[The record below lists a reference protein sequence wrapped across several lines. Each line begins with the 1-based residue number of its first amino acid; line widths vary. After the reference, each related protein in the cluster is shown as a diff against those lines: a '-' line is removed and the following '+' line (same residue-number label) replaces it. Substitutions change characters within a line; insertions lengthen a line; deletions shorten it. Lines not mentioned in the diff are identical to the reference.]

1 MAGFS
6 LKVPGVNS
14 LERMIVILDLFEG
27 KRLEWTMEDMQARL
41 GYTRSTLYR
50 YLKVLT
56 DAGLLTSLPDVGY
69 TLGPRIAELD
79 YQMRE
84 RDPLIVASRPVMAEL
99 VEEIAGIA
107 LLCRRY
113 RERVL
118 CVHQEQGTA
127 SFHSNYERGLA
138 RPMLQGAAS
147 RIILAHM
154 PSATIR
160 KIYDADPA
168 AVRQAGLGDSLN
180 ELRARLRAMRQAG
193 WDMTVSQVTRGVT
206 GVAAPIFDRR
216 DNVLGSLS
224 VTMGEDQ
231 VSEERLAFVADRVV
245 LCARIVTKTIARSAL
260 AAPEA
265 AIVGERAAVRQETAA
280 VRVADM
286 IRSEDERS

>member
-1 MAGFS
+1 M
-6 LKVPGVNS
+6 NS

-27 KRLEWTMEDMQARL
+27 QRLEWTMEEMQARL

-79 YQMRE
+79 FQMRE

-113 RERVL
+113 RDRVL

-127 SFHSNYERGLA
+127 SFQSNYERGLA
-138 RPMLQGAAS
+138 RPLLQGAAS

-154 PSATIR
+154 PSPAVR
-160 KIYDADPA
+160 KIYESDPR
-168 AVRQAGLGDSLN
+168 AVQEAGLGASLN
-180 ELRARLRAMRQAG
+180 ELRASLRAMRQAG
-193 WDMTVSQVTRGVT
+193 WDATVSQVTRGVT
-206 GVAAPIFDRR
+206 GVAAPIFDLR

-224 VTMGEDQ
+224 VTIGEDH
-231 VSEERLAFVADRVV
+231 VSRERLDVVAGRVV
-245 LCARIVTKTIARSAL
+245 LCARIVTRAIARTGSSAL
-260 AAPEA
+260 PADT
-265 AIVGERAAVRQETAA
+265 GTAHSTLLSKMA
-280 VRVADM
+280 KSTVNT
-286 IRSEDERS
+286 

>member
-1 MAGFS
+1 
-6 LKVPGVNS
+6 VNS

-27 KRLEWTMEDMQARL
+27 DRLEWTMEELQARL

-84 RDPLIVASRPVMAEL
+84 RDPLITASRPVMAEL
-99 VEEIAGIA
+99 VEEIAGIS

-127 SFHSNYERGLA
+127 SFHSNYERGRA
-138 RPMLQGAAS
+138 RPLLQGAAS

-154 PSATIR
+154 PSAALR
-160 KIYDADPA
+160 KLYEENPA
-168 AVRQAGLGDSLN
+168 AIQKAGLGDSLN
-180 ELRARLRAMRQAG
+180 AFRARLRLLRQAG
-193 WDMTVSQVTRGVT
+193 WDATVSQVTRGVT

-224 VTMGEDQ
+224 VTIGDEH
-231 VSEERLAFVADRVV
+231 VSKERLAFVADRVV
-245 LCARIVTKTIARSAL
+245 LCARIVTKTIARTSHAAQAAGDRPMRREDVASLLSAG
-260 AAPEA
+260 A
-265 AIVGERAAVRQETAA
+265 RN
-280 VRVADM
+280 D
-286 IRSEDERS
+286 SSD